1 MGSTDLTVDKGSFNT
16 GLCVAGWPVE
26 HLSGVKGCMYSG
38 LVEHW
43 SPGRWSLKAG
53 LPVGRAGWAWVPVGR
68 GSLKA
73 GLPVGMWLVGVLGNG
88 SLHVA

>member
-26 HLSGVKGCMYSG
+26 HLSGVKGCVYSG

-43 SPGRWSLKAG
+43 SPGRW
-53 LPVGRAGWAWVPVGR
+53 
-68 GSLKA
+68 SLKA